1 MFLRRT
7 IIMTNNTNFISLSP
21 DAILCRLDDS
31 INAVSTNIACYC
43 SDPVSN
49 FTRSR
54 KLPADILMKFLIQK
68 QIRSCRSELCDFF
81 LDSNQLPSSSALSQ
95 QRDKLDSFAFKRV
108 MDIFTSSFDDY
119 KTFKGYYILAQD
131 GSDVNVPFL
140 PDDETTCN
148 VKNGKDYC
156 QYHINGLYD
165 CINNVFF
172 DCNIDIPGKT
182 REVGALMDIINDKN
196 YPLHSIIICDRGYE
210 SYNLIACCIEN
221 NQKFMI
227 RIKDIDSK
235 NGILN
240 NVKLPEDG
248 TFDVHINKIL
258 TRKQTKEIKQN
269 KEKYTFVPSTSKFD
283 YLDIAE
289 DFYEMNLRIVRI
301 EIEEGKYECL
311 VTNLSEEE
319 FNLEELKYLYHLR
332 WNEETAY
339 RTLKYT
345 IGMIQFHSI
354 KRKFIKQEIYASLI
368 MSNLCSIIT
377 NNVVLD
383 KKDTVKYDV
392 KTNFA
397 VAVTNIRNFIK
408 KLIDENELILR
419 IKKFL
424 VPIRPE
430 RKFKR
435 NMKPQSTK
443 SLNHRAA

>member
-1 MFLRRT
+1 MFFRRT
-7 IIMTNNTNFISLSP
+7 HIMTNNTHFISLSP
-21 DAILCRLDDS
+21 DAILSRLYDS
-31 INAVSTNIACYC
+31 VRAVSTNIACYC
-43 SDPVSN
+43 SDPVSD

-81 LDSNQLPSSSALSQ
+81 LDSDHLPSSSALSQ
-95 QRDKLDSFAFKRV
+95 QRDKLDPFAFKRV
-108 MDIFTSSFDDY
+108 LDIFTSSFDNY
-119 KTFKGYYILAQD
+119 KTFKGYHILAQD
-131 GSDVNVPFL
+131 GSDVNIPFL
-140 PDDETTCN
+140 PDDETTCYL
-148 VKNGKDYC
+148 KNGRDYC

-182 REVGALMDIINDKN
+182 REVRALMDIIKDKN

-221 NQKFMI
+221 NQKFI
-227 RIKDIDSK
+227 VRIKDTNSK

-240 NVKLPEDG
+240 NIALPDG

-258 TRKQTKEIKQN
+258 TRKQTKDIKHN
-269 KEKYTFVPSTSKFD
+269 KEKYTFIPSTSKFD
-283 YLDIAE
+283 YLDIAD
-289 DFYEMNLRIVRI
+289 DFYEMDLRIVRF
-301 EIEEGKYECL
+301 EIEEGRYECL

-319 FNLEELKYLYHLR
+319 FDLEELKYLYHMR
-332 WNEETAY
+332 WSEETGF

-368 MSNLCSIIT
+368 MSNLCSIIA

-383 KKDTVKYDV
+383 KKNDAKYDV

-397 VAVTNIRNFIK
+397 VAVTNIRIFIR
-408 KLIDENELILR
+408 KLIDENELIIR

-435 NMKPQSTK
+435 NMKPQSSK